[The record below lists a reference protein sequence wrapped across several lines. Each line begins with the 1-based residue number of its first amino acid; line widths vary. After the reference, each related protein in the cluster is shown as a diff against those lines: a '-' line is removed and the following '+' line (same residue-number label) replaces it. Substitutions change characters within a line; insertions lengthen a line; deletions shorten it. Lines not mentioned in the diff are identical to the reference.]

1 MYTIVTICNDTN
13 IGAKPYLDDDSLV
26 LYGTK
31 DEAVIKA
38 KLAAEDEVASL
49 NEDIPSGTPYAYEEE
64 SDQVTVYVMDAT
76 GKTELTIRKV
86 MPVQDRVCILLN
98 NALTYMAETGMKDAE
113 IAQYIGASEDELNA
127 LEVLG
132 FDRRS
137 I

>member
-13 IGAKPYLDDDSLV
+13 IGAKPYLDDDPLV

-31 DEAVIKA
+31 DEAISKA
-38 KLAAEDEVASL
+38 KHAAEDEVESL
-49 NEDIPSGTPYAYEEE
+49 NEDIPSGTPYTYEEE
-64 SDQVTVYVMDAT
+64 PDQVTVYVTDAT

-113 IAQYIGASEDELNA
+113 IAQYIGAPENELNA
-127 LEVLG
+127 LGVLG
-132 FDRRS
+132 FDRGS